1 MRIHRLARIV
11 GTAAAVAGLAAAAA
25 TSSATPAAQTAAAKK
40 ITRKGVDG
48 VKLGAT
54 YKHLRAT
61 HKVRKIHQGCEF
73 AGPKAR
79 AAELRKPLRGT
90 VNFTR
95 SKPRRVRDITI
106 TGGAKARGVAVGDVT
121 SDIKAKYPKA
131 TEDHSTD
138 DTFGATIVRVPK
150 GGGGRLE
157 FAVSTDTHKITLI
170 GVPRIAICD

>member
-1 MRIHRLARIV
+1 MRTHRFARIATV
-11 GTAAAVAGLAAAAA
+11 AAVAAGLTAGAVS
-25 TSSATPAAQTAAAKK
+25 SSATPAQTAAAKK

-54 YKHLRAT
+54 YKHLRAK
-61 HKVRKIHQGCEF
+61 HKVGKIHQGCEF

-79 AAELRKPLRGT
+79 AAKLRKPLHGQ

-95 SKPRRVRDITI
+95 HKPRRVHDITV
-106 TGGAKARGVAVGDVT
+106 TGGAKARGVGIGDTT
-121 SDIKAKYPKA
+121 SDIMAKYPKA
-131 TEDHSTD
+131 TADHSTD
-138 DTFGATIVRVPK
+138 STFGATIVKVPK